1 MRKVHASR
9 TCIVTHNGVPLVVRE
24 DEAFDADDP
33 VVRAFPDLFS
43 SGVEQATARPGERR
57 QTRQRPS

>member
-1 MRKVHASR
+1 
-9 TCIVTHNGVPLVVRE
+9 LVVRE